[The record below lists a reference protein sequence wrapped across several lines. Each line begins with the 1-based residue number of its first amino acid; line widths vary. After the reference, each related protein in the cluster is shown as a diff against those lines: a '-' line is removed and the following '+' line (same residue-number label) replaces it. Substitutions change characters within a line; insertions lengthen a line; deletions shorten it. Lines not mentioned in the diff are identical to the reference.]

1 MRNALRLLS
10 PHRLSRLLLALFA
23 IAPSSSAAVAQQ
35 SGTAGSTQSAT
46 KRGTTAAQ
54 PAQLTPVASVEGL
67 TEYRLDN
74 GLRVLLFPDQSKPTL
89 TVNITYFVG
98 SRHEGY
104 GETGMAHLL
113 EHLLF
118 KGTPKHPTIDKEFTA
133 RGARWNGTT
142 FFDRTNYYELIPAND
157 ASLEWALDLEAD
169 RMVNSFVARKDLESE
184 MTVVRNE
191 FESGEN
197 SPSGVLFERM
207 LATAYLWHNYGNT
220 TIGARSDIENV
231 PIERLQAFYRK
242 YYQPDNALLVVAGKF
257 DANKTLAV
265 VQRKFGAIPRPVR
278 RLDRG
283 NMLFTTYTREPTQD
297 GERTVTLRRV
307 GDTKWVGLLY
317 HTPAAS
323 HPDYPALQVLSSV
336 LATEPT
342 GRLYKA
348 LVEPKLAANI
358 FGLTLETREPG
369 FFITFAELREE
380 QAMETARDTML
391 AVVEQLAAHPITD
404 EEVNRAKAEY
414 AKSFDLTLNN
424 PEAVG
429 LQLTEFAAAG
439 DWRLMFYLRDKVE
452 AVTTADVQRTAAT
465 YFKPANRTVG
475 IFIPTKSPDRAE
487 IAEAP
492 EPQTLLKNY
501 TGRKEVAQ
509 GEAFDPSPTNLDART
524 TRSSLPNGFELAL
537 LPKKTR
543 GEAVHVRVTLRF
555 GSLATLTGRAQ
566 YSDLMGAMLMRGTKS
581 KSRQQVKDEFDR
593 LKAQVSVSAGVNTLS
608 ASVQTLRPNL
618 PATLALLREVL
629 REPAF
634 DPKEFELLRQEA
646 LAGIEGQKSEPTA
659 LAQLALS
666 RHLNP
671 YEKGHPNYVETMDEA
686 IAGLKAVKVEDVAK
700 LYSDFV
706 GADKGTMSAV
716 GDFDP
721 NELTAWATATFGSWK
736 LPIPFERI
744 AAQHRDVPATPQN
757 IETPD
762 KANAVLIA
770 GVNIAMRNSDP
781 DWPALRVASYIFGE
795 SGLDARIADRIRQKE
810 GLSYGVQAGVNAGSI
825 DRAGQFFAFAIFAP
839 ENGERVEAAF
849 KDELQKALK
858 DGFTTEEL
866 QKAKQG
872 LSRLAE
878 QMRAQDPA
886 VASSL
891 NNQLFLDRTFAFDAD
906 MERKIEALSVA
917 DINAAWRKYID
928 PDKISIVKAGDFA
941 GAKTKAAKKVV
952 P

>member
-1 MRNALRLLS
+1 MRNALRFLS
-10 PHRLSRLLLALFA
+10 PHRLTRLLLAFFA
-23 IAPSSSAAVAQQ
+23 IAPGSSAAVAQQ
-35 SGTAGSTQSAT
+35 TGSTGNAPAT
-46 KRGTTAAQ
+46 RANAPARQAQ
-54 PAQLTPVASVEGL
+54 PTLVASVEGL

-257 DANKTLAV
+257 DPAKTLAV
-265 VQRKFGAIPRPVR
+265 VQRKFGSIPRPVR

-307 GDTKWVGLLY
+307 GDTKWVGALY

-323 HPDYPALQVLSSV
+323 HPDYPALQVLASV

-342 GRLYKA
+342 GRLYKG
-348 LVEPKLAANI
+348 LVEAKLAANI

-391 AVVEQLAAHPITD
+391 AIVEQLAARPITD

-452 AVTTADVQRTAAT
+452 AVTTADVQRTADT
-465 YFKPANRTVG
+465 YFKPSNRTVG

-492 EPQTLLKNY
+492 DPQSLLRNY
-501 TGRKEVAQ
+501 AGRKAVAA
-509 GEAFDPSPTNLDART
+509 GEAFDPSPGNLDART
-524 TRSSLPNGFELAL
+524 ARSSLPNGFELAL

-543 GEAVHVRVTLRF
+543 GSAVHVRITLRF
-555 GSLATLTGRAQ
+555 GNLASLTNRAQ
-566 YSDLMGAMLMRGTKS
+566 YTDLMGAMLMRGTKS
-581 KSRQQVKDEFDR
+581 KSRQQIKDEFDR
-593 LKAQVSVSAGVNTLS
+593 LKAQVSVSGGVNTLS
-608 ASVQTLRPNL
+608 ASVQTTRPNL
-618 PATLALLREVL
+618 AATLTLLREVL

-634 DPKEFELLRQEA
+634 DAKEFELLRQEA
-646 LAGIEGQKSEPTA
+646 LAGIESQKSEPTA
-659 LAQLALS
+659 LAQVALS
-666 RHLNP
+666 RTLNP

-686 IAGLKAVKVEDVAK
+686 IAGLQAVSVADVSK
-700 LYSDFV
+700 LYSDFL
-706 GADKGTMSAV
+706 GAEKGTMSAV

-721 NELTAWATATFGSWK
+721 NELTAWANSTFGDWK
-736 LPIPFERI
+736 LPVAFERI
-744 AAQHRDVPATPQN
+744 AAQYKDVPPAPQS

-770 GVNIAMRNSDP
+770 GVNLAMRNSDP

-839 ENGERVEAAF
+839 ENAERVEAAF
-849 KDELQKALK
+849 KDELQKSLTG
-858 DGFTTEEL
+858 GFTAEEL
-866 QKAKQG
+866 TKAKQG

-878 QMRAQDPA
+878 QMRAQDPV
-886 VASSL
+886 VATSL

-906 MERKIEALSVA
+906 LERKIDALSVA

-928 PDKISIVKAGDFA
+928 PDKITIVKAGDFA

>member
-1 MRNALRLLS
+1 MILSLPRKIGRLLFA
-10 PHRLSRLLLALFA
+10 LLA
-23 IAPSSSAAVAQQ
+23 IAPSAGPASAQQ
-35 SGTAGSTQSAT
+35 ATPQTSTRRTLPARAGLPT
-46 KRGTTAAQ
+46 K
-54 PAQLTPVASVEGL
+54 VASVEGL

-118 KGTPKHPTIDKEFTA
+118 KGTPKHPTIDKEFTE

-142 FFDRTNYYELIPAND
+142 FFDRTNYFELIPAND
-157 ASLEWALDLEAD
+157 VALDWALDLEAD

-257 DANKTLAV
+257 DEAKTLAAV
-265 VQRKFGAIPRPVR
+265 NRKFGGIPRPVR
-278 RLDRG
+278 SLERS

-307 GDTKWVGLLY
+307 GDTKWVALLY

-323 HPDYPALQVLSSV
+323 HPDYPAIQVLSSV
-336 LATEPT
+336 LASEPT
-342 GRLYKA
+342 GRLYKG

-369 FFITFAELREE
+369 FFMTFAELRED
-380 QAMETARDTML
+380 QSIDVARDTTIGII
-391 AVVEQLAAHPITD
+391 EHLAAHPVTD

-452 AVTTADVQRTAAT
+452 SLTTADVQRAADT

-475 IFIPTKSPDRAE
+475 IFVPTKSPDRAE

-492 EPQTLLKNY
+492 DPQSLLRNY
-501 TGRKEVAQ
+501 AGRKEVAQ

-524 TRSSLPNGFELAL
+524 TRTALPNGFELAL

-543 GEAVHVRVTLRF
+543 GAAVHMRVTLRY
-555 GSLATLTGRAQ
+555 GSVAALTGRSQ
-566 YSDLMGAMLMRGTKS
+566 FGQLMGSMLMRGTKS

-593 LKAQVSVSAGVNTLS
+593 LKAQVSVGGGANTLS
-608 ASVQTLRPNL
+608 ANVQTLRPNL
-618 PATLALLREVL
+618 PAVLALLREVL

-634 DPKEFELLRQEA
+634 DAKEFELLRQEA
-646 LAGIEGQKSEPTA
+646 LAGIESQKSEPEA
-659 LAQLALS
+659 LANIALS

-671 YEKGHPNYVETMDEA
+671 YEKGHPNYVETIDEG
-686 IAGLKAVKVEDVAK
+686 IAELKAAKVDDVAK
-700 LYSDFV
+700 HYADFV
-706 GADKGTMSAV
+706 GAEKGTMSAV

-721 NELTAWATATFGSWK
+721 NEVTAWATATFGNWK
-736 LPIPFERI
+736 LPVPFERI
-744 AAQHRDVPATPQN
+744 ASTYRDVPATPQS

-762 KANAVLIA
+762 KANAVLFA
-770 GVNIAMRNSDP
+770 GFNVQLRNSDP

-810 GLSYGVQAGVNAGSI
+810 GLSYGVSAAVNAGSI

-839 ENGERVEAAF
+839 ENAERVEAAF

-858 DGFTTEEL
+858 DGFTAAEL
-866 QKAKQG
+866 KNAKQG
-872 LSRLAE
+872 LSRLSE
-878 QMRAQDPA
+878 QMRAQDPV
-886 VASSL
+886 VANAL
-891 NNQLFLDRTFAFDAD
+891 NNQLFLDRTFAFDAELEKKVD
-906 MERKIEALSVA
+906 ALTLA

-928 PDKISIVKAGDFA
+928 PGKITIVKAGDFE
-941 GAKTKAAKKVV
+941 GAKKKATKKVV

>member
-1 MRNALRLLS
+1 MSVSLVRKIT
-10 PHRLSRLLLALFA
+10 HWLFA
-23 IAPSSSAAVAQQ
+23 ALAVGPSAVPAQQ
-35 SGTAGSTQSAT
+35 TATP
-46 KRGTTAAQ
+46 TTARPTTA
-54 PAQLTPVASVEGL
+54 PARLGAPTKVATVEGL

-118 KGTPKHPTIDKEFTA
+118 KGTPKHRTIDKEFTE

-142 FFDRTNYYELIPAND
+142 FFDRTNYFELIPAND
-157 ASLEWALDLEAD
+157 AALEWALDLEAD

-191 FESGEN
+191 FEAGEN

-231 PIERLQAFYRK
+231 PIERLQAFYKK
-242 YYQPDNALLVVAGKF
+242 YYQPDNALLVIAGKF
-257 DANKTLAV
+257 DEAKTLSLV
-265 VQRKFGAIPRPVR
+265 NRKFGPIPRPVR

-283 NMLFTTYTREPTQD
+283 NLLFTTYTREPTQD
-297 GERTVTLRRV
+297 GERSVTLRRV
-307 GDTKWVGLLY
+307 GDTKWLGLLY

-323 HPDYPALQVLSSV
+323 HPDYPAMQILSSV

-342 GRLYKA
+342 GRLYKG

-369 FFITFAELREE
+369 FFMTFAELREE
-380 QAMETARDTML
+380 QSMDVARDTMI
-391 AVVEQLAAHPITD
+391 AIVEQLATRAITD

-429 LQLTEFAAAG
+429 IQLTEFAAAG

-452 AVTTADVQRTAAT
+452 AVTTADVQRAATT
-465 YFKPANRTVG
+465 YFKATNRTVG
-475 IFIPTKSPDRAE
+475 AFIPTKSPDRAD

-492 EPQTLLKNY
+492 DPQSLLRNY
-501 TGRKEVAQ
+501 AGRKEVAQ
-509 GEAFDPSPTNLDART
+509 GEAFDPSPANLDTRT
-524 TRSSLPNGFELAL
+524 TRSALPNGFEIAL

-543 GEAVHVRVTLRF
+543 GEAVHLRVTLRF
-555 GSLATLTGRAQ
+555 GNLNVLSGRSQ
-566 YSDLMGAMLMRGTKS
+566 FGPLMGAMLMRGTKS
-581 KSRQQVKDEFDR
+581 KSRQQIKDEFDR
-593 LKAQVSVSAGVNTLS
+593 LKAQVSVSGGANTLS
-608 ASVQTLRPNL
+608 ASVQTLKPNL
-618 PATLALLREVL
+618 AATLALLSEVL

-634 DPKEFELLRQEA
+634 DAKEFDLLKQEA
-646 LAGIEGQKSEPTA
+646 LAGIESQKSEPDA
-659 LAQLALS
+659 LANQALS

-686 IAGLKAVKVEDVAK
+686 IADLKAAKVEDVAK
-700 LYSDFV
+700 YYADFV

-716 GDFDP
+716 GDFEP
-721 NELTAWATATFGSWK
+721 NELTTWATATFGSWK
-736 LPIPFERI
+736 LPVPFERI
-744 AAQHRDVPATPQN
+744 GSTFNDVPAAPKA

-762 KANAVLIA
+762 KANAVLMA
-770 GVNIAMRNSDP
+770 GFNVPMRNSDP

-810 GLSYGVQAGVNAGSI
+810 GLSYGVSAAVNAGSI
-825 DRAGQFFAFAIFAP
+825 DRAGQFFVFAIFAP
-839 ENGERVEAAF
+839 ENAERVEAAF

-858 DGFTTEEL
+858 DGFTAAEL
-866 QKAKQG
+866 DKAKQG
-872 LSRLAE
+872 LSRLNE
-878 QMRAQDPA
+878 QARAQDPVIA
-886 VASSL
+886 NAL
-891 NNQLFLDRTFAFDAD
+891 NNQLFLDRTFAFDAGL
-906 MERKIEALSVA
+906 EQKIQALTVA
-917 DINAAWRKYID
+917 DVNAAWRKYID
-928 PDKISIVKAGDFA
+928 PAKISIVKAGDFE
-941 GAKTKAAKKVV
+941 GAKKKAAKVV

>member
-1 MRNALRLLS
+1 MIISPVRRLT
-10 PHRLSRLLLALFA
+10 RLLLAALVAAPTFA
-23 IAPSSSAAVAQQ
+23 ISAQ
-35 SGTAGSTQSAT
+35 S
-46 KRGTTAAQ
+46 TTAPARRAAQ
-54 PAQLTPVASVEGL
+54 APARLNPPTRVTSVEGL

-118 KGTPKHPTIDKEFTA
+118 KGTPKHPNIDKEFTE

-157 ASLEWALDLEAD
+157 EALEWALDLEAD

-191 FESGEN
+191 FEAGEN
-197 SPSGVLFERM
+197 SPSSVLFERM

-242 YYQPDNALLVVAGKF
+242 YYQPDNALLVIAGKF
-257 DANKTLAV
+257 DEARALAV
-265 VQRKFGAIPRPVR
+265 VNRKFGAIPRPVR

-283 NMLFTTYTREPTQD
+283 NLLFTTYTREPTQD
-297 GERTVTLRRV
+297 GERSVTLRRT
-307 GDTKWVGLLY
+307 GDTKWFGLLY
-317 HTPAAS
+317 HTPAAA

-342 GRLYKA
+342 GRLYRG
-348 LVEPKLAANI
+348 LVEPKLAANVYG
-358 FGLTLETREPG
+358 FSLETREPG
-369 FFITFAELREE
+369 FFMTFAELREE
-380 QAMETARDTML
+380 QSIEMVRDSML
-391 AVVEQLAAHPITD
+391 AIVEQLAQRPVTQ
-404 EEVNRAKAEY
+404 EEVDRAKAEY

-429 LQLTEFAAAG
+429 LQLTEYAAAG

-452 AVTTADVQRTAAT
+452 SVTVADVQRAANA
-465 YFKPANRTVG
+465 YFKPSNRTAG
-475 IFIPTKSPDRAE
+475 TFIPTRSPDRAE

-492 EPQTLLKNY
+492 DPQSLLRNY
-501 TGRKEVAQ
+501 AGRAQVAR
-509 GEAFDPSPTNLDART
+509 GEAFDPSPANLDART
-524 TRSSLPNGFELAL
+524 TRSALPNGFELAL

-543 GEAVHVRVTLRF
+543 GEAVHVRLTLRF
-555 GSLATLTGRAQ
+555 GNLAALSGR
-566 YSDLMGAMLMRGTKS
+566 SHLGSLMGAMMLRGTTS
-581 KSRQQVKDEFDR
+581 RSRQQIKDEFDR
-593 LKAQVSVSAGVNTLS
+593 LKANVSVSGGSNTLS
-608 ASVQTLRPNL
+608 ATVQTLRPNL
-618 PATLALLREVL
+618 PAVLSLLRDVL

-634 DPKEFELLRQEA
+634 DAGEFELLRQES
-646 LAGIEGQKSEPTA
+646 LAGIEGQKSEPGA
-659 LAQLALS
+659 LANVALS

-671 YEKGHPNYVETMDEA
+671 YDKDHPNYVETIDEA
-686 IAGLKAVKVEDVAK
+686 IASLKDVKVDEVARF
-700 LYSDFV
+700 YREFV
-706 GADKGTMSAV
+706 GADKGTMSVV

-721 NELTAWATATFGSWK
+721 NEVMTWARATFAEWK
-736 LPIPFERI
+736 LPLPFERV
-744 AAQHRDVPATPQN
+744 ASVHHDVPAAPRA

-762 KANAVLIA
+762 KANAVLMA
-770 GVNIAMRNSDP
+770 GFNIPIRNTDP
-781 DWPALRVASYIFGE
+781 DWPALRLASYIFGE
-795 SGLDARIADRIRQKE
+795 SGLDARLADRIRQKE
-810 GLSYGVQAGVNAGSI
+810 GLSYGVSAAVNAGTI
-825 DRAGQFFAFAIFAP
+825 DRAGQFFTFAIFAP
-839 ENGERVEAAF
+839 ENAERVEAAF

-858 DGFTTEEL
+858 DGFTAEEL

-872 LSRLAE
+872 LARLGE
-878 QMRAQDPA
+878 QMRAQDPVIA
-886 VASSL
+886 NAL
-891 NNQLFLDRTFAFDAD
+891 NNQLYLDRNFAFDA
-906 MERKIEALSVA
+906 ELEKKLQALSV
-917 DINAAWRKYID
+917 DDVNAAWRKHID
-928 PDKISIVKAGDFA
+928 PARITIIRAGDFE
-941 GAKTKAAKKVV
+941 GAKKKAEKKVV

>member
-1 MRNALRLLS
+1 MSLS
-10 PHRLSRLLLALFA
+10 LVRKLNRLLLAALA
-23 IAPSSSAAVAQQ
+23 IGPGAGSALAQQ
-35 SGTAGSTQSAT
+35 AATSTAPRRTAT
-46 KRGTTAAQ
+46 SPKVGVPTK
-54 PAQLTPVASVEGL
+54 VASVEGL

-118 KGTPKHPTIDKEFTA
+118 KGTPKHPTIDKEFTE

-142 FFDRTNYYELIPAND
+142 FFDRTNYFELIPAND
-157 ASLEWALDLEAD
+157 AALEWALDLEAD

-191 FESGEN
+191 FEAGEN

-242 YYQPDNALLVVAGKF
+242 YYQPDNALLVIAGKF
-257 DANKTLAV
+257 DEAKTVALV
-265 VQRKFGAIPRPVR
+265 NRKFGGIPRPVR

-283 NMLFTTYTREPTQD
+283 NLLFTTYTREPTQD

-307 GDTKWVGLLY
+307 GDTKWLGLLY
-317 HTPAAS
+317 HTPAAT
-323 HPDYPALQVLSSV
+323 HPDYPAVQVLSSV

-342 GRLYKA
+342 GRLYKG

-358 FGLTLETREPG
+358 FGLSLETREPG
-369 FFITFAELREE
+369 FFMTFAELREE
-380 QAMETARDTML
+380 QSLDVARDSMI
-391 AVVEQLAAHPITD
+391 AIVEQLASRPVTD

-414 AKSFDLTLNN
+414 AKAFDLTLNN

-429 LQLTEFAAAG
+429 IQLTEYAAAG

-452 AVTTADVQRTAAT
+452 GLTTADVQRAATT
-465 YFKPANRTVG
+465 YFKPTNRTVG
-475 IFIPTKSPDRAE
+475 VFVPTKAPERAE
-487 IAEAP
+487 ITEGP
-492 EPQTLLKNY
+492 DPQSLLRNY
-501 TGRKEVAQ
+501 TGRKEVAK
-509 GEAFDPSPTNLDART
+509 GEAFDPSHGNLDART
-524 TRSSLPNGFELAL
+524 TRGNLPNGFELAL

-555 GSLATLTGRAQ
+555 GNLAALSGKSHLGQ
-566 YSDLMGAMLMRGTKS
+566 LMGAMMLRGTKS
-581 KSRQQVKDEFDR
+581 KSRQQIKDEFDR
-593 LKAQVSVSAGVNTLS
+593 LKAQVSVSGGGNTLS
-608 ASVQTLRPNL
+608 ASVQTLKPNL
-618 PATLALLREVL
+618 PAVLALLREVL

-634 DPKEFELLRQEA
+634 DAKEFDLLKQEA
-646 LAGIEGQKSEPTA
+646 LAGIESQKSEPDA
-659 LAQLALS
+659 LANLALS

-686 IAGLKAVKVEDVAK
+686 IADLKAATVQDVAK
-700 LYSDFV
+700 YYGDFV
-706 GADKGTMSAV
+706 GAEKGTMSAV
-716 GDFDP
+716 GDFEP
-721 NELTAWATATFGSWK
+721 NELTAWAAATFGDWK
-736 LPIPFERI
+736 LPVPFERI
-744 AAQHRDVPATPQN
+744 AATFHDVPATPTA

-762 KANAVLIA
+762 KANAVLMA
-770 GVNIAMRNSDP
+770 GFNLPIRNSDP
-781 DWPALRVASYIFGE
+781 DWPALRLASYIFGE

-810 GLSYGVQAGVNAGSI
+810 GLSYGVSAAVNAGSI
-825 DRAGQFFAFAIFAP
+825 DRVGQFFMFAIFAP
-839 ENGERVEAAF
+839 ENAERVEAAF

-858 DGFTTEEL
+858 DGFTAAEL
-866 QKAKQG
+866 EKAKQG
-872 LSRLAE
+872 LSRMSE
-878 QMRAQDPA
+878 QMRAQDPV
-886 VASSL
+886 VANAL

-906 MERKIEALSVA
+906 LERRIQALTLSDV
-917 DINAAWRKYID
+917 NAAWRKHID
-928 PDKISIVKAGDFA
+928 PAKVTIVKAGDFA
-941 GAKTKAAKKVV
+941 GAKKKADKKVV